1 MIPRL
6 WRATRSRLF
15 PRRGNLILM
24 YHRVAETNIDPW
36 QLCVSPQHFAE
47 QMDTLTSLTEPV
59 HLANIRER
67 SGNRPRVAITFDDGY
82 ADNLIAAKPI
92 LQRFSVPATV
102 FVSTGYTGSLKG
114 FWWDRLETIFLHP
127 GSLPPSPL
135 TLDVNGSTR
144 TWHIS
149 EADRHY
155 TESDCR
161 RHRDWVAFRRSAPPT
176 SRHVAFHQLWQML
189 VNLSDEGREQQLR
202 SVAAWADHP
211 GTAAARCM
219 TQAELRDLFDGDL
232 VRPGGHTV
240 SHCRLSALPPNHQR
254 QEIEGSR
261 RQLEDMLSRKVVEF
275 SYPFGDKSDYT
286 KYTVKAVGDSG
297 FERACTNYGGLV
309 QPDSDNRELPRVHAP
324 DLSKTEFRSW
334 LSTVIDV

>member
-1 MIPRL
+1 
-6 WRATRSRLF
+6 
-15 PRRGNLILM
+15 M

-102 FVSTGYTGSLKG
+102 FVSTGYTGSQTG
-114 FWWDRLETIFLHP
+114 FWWDRLEEIFLHP
-127 GSLPPSPL
+127 GSLPLSLL
-135 TLDVNGSTR
+135 TLDINGSKR
-144 TWHIS
+144 TWRIS

-155 TESDCR
+155 NDRDCR
-161 RHRDWVAFRRSAPPT
+161 RHRDWAALKSAPPT
-176 SRHVAFHQLWQML
+176 SRHAAFCELWQQLM
-189 VNLSDEGREQQLR
+189 NLSDEGREQHLR
-202 SVAAWADHP
+202 SVADWAGHSEP
-211 GTAAARCM
+211 AVARCM

-232 VRPGGHTV
+232 VHPGGHTV
-240 SHCRLSALPPNHQR
+240 SHCRLSALQPDQQR
-254 QEIEGSR
+254 EEIVGCR
-261 RQLEDMLSRKVVEF
+261 RQLEDMLSRKVVDF
-275 SYPFGDKSDYT
+275 SYPFGRRSDYT
-286 KYTVKAVGDSG
+286 SYTVEAVADSG
-297 FERACTNYGGLV
+297 YERACTNHGGLV
-309 QPDSDNRELPRVHAP
+309 QPDSDNNELPRVHAA
-324 DLSKTEFRSW
+324 DLSGTEFRSW